1 MLEQTPLAEVVHS
14 LPGRT
19 RLRIAAYREDAAV
32 LDAVAAGLSAIPGIQ
47 RITVRPLTGSVLLW
61 HDPPMS
67 RIAKAAEDAGLFRL
81 ACPGD
86 YSRQPHGVV
95 LDPKMVVVFGFGLA
109 ALWQIFQGRILPPAI
124 TLAWY
129 ASMLATNGTVDGEE

>member
-1 MLEQTPLAEVVHS
+1 
-14 LPGRT
+14 
-19 RLRIAAYREDAAV
+19 
-32 LDAVAAGLSAIPGIQ
+32 
-47 RITVRPLTGSVLLW
+47 
-61 HDPPMS
+61 
-67 RIAKAAEDAGLFRL
+67 
-81 ACPGD
+81 
-86 YSRQPHGVV
+86 VV